1 MDKSTTSA
9 WMKYLKP
16 VVVGVVALMSAAT
29 LALQRY
35 NNGDVDSRVAALEIQ
50 MEVNNKRDDAQDL
63 RSDKFSGDIDNFK
76 VLLSDIRSD
85 VAYIRG
91 KMEGGK

>member
-1 MDKSTTSA
+1 
-9 WMKYLKP
+9 MKYLKP

-50 MEVNNKRDDAQDL
+50 MEVNNKRDDA
-63 RSDKFSGDIDNFK
+63 
-76 VLLSDIRSD
+76 
-85 VAYIRG
+85 
-91 KMEGGK
+91 